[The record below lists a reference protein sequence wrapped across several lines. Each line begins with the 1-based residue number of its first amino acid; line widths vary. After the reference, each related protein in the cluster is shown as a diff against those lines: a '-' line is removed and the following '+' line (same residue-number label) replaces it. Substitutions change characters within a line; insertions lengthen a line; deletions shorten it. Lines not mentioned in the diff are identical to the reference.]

1 LRLSILPT
9 EVKFF
14 DLLQDG
20 AENQLA
26 TAKRL
31 LDLMEHY
38 EQVPQKVDAVIELE
52 HRGDFIIHEIMRQL
66 HRTFV
71 TPIDRED
78 IAALGERIDDVVD
91 ALEEAARLMLDYKIE
106 RPTEKAK
113 ELASLVVKCS
123 EELNKAV
130 AVLKSRGG
138 QLRQVLD
145 QCVEINRY
153 ENEADIVFR
162 LALAELFQEE
172 PNPIRIMKWRDIYTQ
187 IEQATDL
194 CEDAADVLEGIV
206 LKYA

>member
-1 LRLSILPT
+1 MRLSILPT